1 MELMASYVESNLIAG
16 EEIKYL
22 AKVSKWSLLPKILL
36 GIILLPFW
44 GIGLIFLASAA
55 ITYYTTELAI
65 TNKRVI
71 AKFGLIR
78 RDTIEINLPKIE
90 SIRVE
95 QGILGRVFGFG
106 SVLVAGAG
114 NPQAP
119 IPGISAPIRFRN
131 RFFEVQ
137 EQQ

>member
-1 MELMASYVESNLIAG
+1 MASYVESNLIAG

-119 IPGISAPIRFRN
+119 IPGISAPIKFRN

>member
-1 MELMASYVESNLIAG
+1 MASYVQSNLING

-22 AKVSKWSLLPKILL
+22 AKVSKWSLFPKLFF
-36 GIILLPFW
+36 GVILLPAC
-44 GIGLIFLASAA
+44 GVGLIFIVSAA
-55 ITYYTTELAI
+55 ITYYSTELAI

-78 RDTIEINLPKIE
+78 RDTIEINIPKIE
-90 SIRVE
+90 SIRVK
-95 QGILGRVFGFG
+95 QGFWGRIFGFG
-106 SVLVAGAG
+106 SVLVAGSG

-119 IPGISAPIRFRN
+119 IPGISAPIKFRN
-131 RFFEVQ
+131 RFFEIQ

>member
-1 MELMASYVESNLIAG
+1 MATYVESNLISG
-16 EEIKYL
+16 EEIKYI

-36 GIILLPFW
+36 GVILLPFW

-55 ITYYTTELAI
+55 ITYFTTELAI

-78 RDTIEINLPKIE
+78 RDTIEINIPKIE

-95 QGILGRVFGFG
+95 QGFLGRIFGFG
-106 SVLVAGAG
+106 SLLVAGAG

-119 IPGISAPIRFRN
+119 IPGISAPLRFRN
-131 RFFEVQ
+131 RFFEIQ
-137 EQQ
+137 EQK

>member
-1 MELMASYVESNLIAG
+1 MG
-16 EEIKYL
+16 GGIKHL
-22 AKVSKWSLLPKILL
+22 AKVSKWSLFKKIFL
-36 GIILLPFW
+36 GVVLLPFW
-44 GIGLIFLASAA
+44 GVGLIFLASAT

-78 RDTIEINLPKIE
+78 RSTIEINIPKIE

-95 QGILGRVFGFG
+95 QGFWGRIFGFG
-106 SVLVAGAG
+106 SVLVAGSG
-114 NPQAP
+114 NPQAS
-119 IPGISAPIRFRN
+119 IPGISAPIKFRN
-131 RFFEVQ
+131 RFFEIQ

>member
-1 MELMASYVESNLIAG
+1 MASYVESNLIVG

>member
-1 MELMASYVESNLIAG
+1 MASYVESNLING

-36 GIILLPFW
+36 GIVLLPFW
-44 GIGLIFLASAA
+44 GVGLIFLASAA

-95 QGILGRVFGFG
+95 QGFLGRIFGFG
-106 SVLVAGAG
+106 SVLVAGGG

-137 EQQ
+137 EQN

>member
-1 MELMASYVESNLIAG
+1 MASYVESNLIHG
-16 EEIKYL
+16 EKIKYI

-36 GIILLPFW
+36 GVILLPFW

-65 TNKRVI
+65 TNRRVI

-78 RDTIEINLPKIE
+78 RDTIELNILKIE
-90 SIRVE
+90 SIRIE
-95 QGILGRVFGFG
+95 QGFLGRIFGFG

-114 NPQAP
+114 TPQAP
-119 IPGISAPIRFRN
+119 ISGISAPIRFRN
-131 RFFEVQ
+131 RFYEIQ
-137 EQQ
+137 EQK

>member
-1 MELMASYVESNLIAG
+1 MASYVESNLING

-36 GIILLPFW
+36 GIVLLPFW

-95 QGILGRVFGFG
+95 QGFLGRIFGFG
-106 SVLVAGAG
+106 SVLVAGGG

-137 EQQ
+137 EQN

>member
-1 MELMASYVESNLIAG
+1 MASYVESNLING

-22 AKVSKWSLLPKILL
+22 AKVSKWSLFPKVFL
-36 GIILLPFW
+36 GVILLPLW
-44 GIGLIFLASAA
+44 GAGLIFIASAA

-78 RDTIEINLPKIE
+78 RDTIEINIPKIE

-95 QGILGRVFGFG
+95 QGFWGRILGFG
-106 SVLVAGAG
+106 SVLVAGSG

-119 IPGISAPIRFRN
+119 IPGISEPIKFRN
-131 RFFEVQ
+131 RFFEIQ
-137 EQQ
+137 EQ

>member
-1 MELMASYVESNLIAG
+1 MASYVESNLING

-22 AKVSKWSLLPKILL
+22 AKVSKWSLFPKVLL
-36 GIILLPFW
+36 GVTLLPLW
-44 GIGLIFLASAA
+44 GVGLIFIASAA

-78 RDTIEINLPKIE
+78 RDTIEINIPKIE

-95 QGILGRVFGFG
+95 QGFWGRILGFG
-106 SVLVAGAG
+106 SVLVAGSG

-119 IPGISAPIRFRN
+119 IPGISEPIKFRN
-131 RFFEVQ
+131 RFFEIQ
-137 EQQ
+137 EQ